1 MTDQATLPIHPIGV
15 IHTPLTDESK
25 APIQSARSDIE
36 GVIEVFPQYE
46 AGLDG
51 IEGFSH
57 IHLIYNFFQA
67 GDETSLTV
75 TPLLDNRQRGVFATR
90 FPLRPNPI
98 GLSVVHLLRRDKA
111 LLYFKGAD
119 MLDGTLLLDIKPYL
133 PEFDVF
139 QAERIGWFYTRSKP

>member
-1 MTDQATLPIHPIGV
+1 MTDQITLPMHPIGV
-15 IHTPLTDESK
+15 IHTPIQNERS
-25 APIQSARSDIE
+25 APVQSARSDIE
-36 GVIEVFPQYE
+36 GMIEVFPEYM

-51 IEGFSH
+51 VEGFSH
-57 IHLIYNFFQA
+57 IYLIFCFFHY
-67 GDETSLTV
+67 GDETSLRV

-90 FPLRPNPI
+90 YPLRPNPI
-98 GLSVVHLLRRDKA
+98 GLSVVRLLRRDKA

-139 QAERIGWFYTRSKP
+139 QAERIGWFHTRSKP

>member
-1 MTDQATLPIHPIGV
+1 MRPIGV
-15 IHTPLTDESK
+15 IHTPLTDENK

-57 IHLIYNFFQA
+57 IYLIFNFFQA
-67 GDETSLTV
+67 GDATSLTV

-90 FPLRPNPI
+90 YPVRPNPI
-98 GLSVVHLLRRDKA
+98 GLSVVRLLRRDKA

-139 QAERIGWFYTRSKP
+139 QAERVGWFQTRSKP